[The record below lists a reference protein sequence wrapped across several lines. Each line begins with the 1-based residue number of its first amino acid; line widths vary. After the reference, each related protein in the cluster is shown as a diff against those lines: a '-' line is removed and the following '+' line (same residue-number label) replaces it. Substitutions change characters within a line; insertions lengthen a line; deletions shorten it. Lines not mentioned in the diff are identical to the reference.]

1 MINIILEILK
11 NNKDKQE
18 WAVILNEILPFYDI
32 NTDLRVAHFFSQTCH
47 ESNDFNSLQENLRYS
62 AQGLLKT
69 FPKYFPNEK
78 IALEYQYKPERIA
91 NRVYANRMGN
101 GNELSGDGWKYR
113 GRGILQLTGK
123 NNYKT
128 FSQDVFKSDAIL
140 NNPDLVAHNR
150 PSTIH
155 SACWFWNVN
164 NLNKLAD
171 KDDCIALS
179 KRING
184 GTHGLRNR
192 QARLA
197 RYKKLFI

>member
-32 NTDLRVAHFFSQTCH
+32 NTDLRIAHFFSQTCH

-91 NRVYANRMGN
+91 NRAYANRMGN
-101 GNELSGDGWKYR
+101 GDELSGDGWKYR
-113 GRGILQLTGK
+113 GRGGLGHTGRNAYFNASK
-123 NNYKT
+123 DNFN
-128 FSQDVFKSDAIL
+128 SDL
-140 NNPDLVAHNR
+140 LVHNPDLLTHNK
-150 PSTIH
+150 SIC
-155 SACWFWNVN
+155 AKVDCWFWKIN

-171 KDDCIALS
+171 KDDYIALS

-184 GTHGLRNR
+184 GTHGLQDR